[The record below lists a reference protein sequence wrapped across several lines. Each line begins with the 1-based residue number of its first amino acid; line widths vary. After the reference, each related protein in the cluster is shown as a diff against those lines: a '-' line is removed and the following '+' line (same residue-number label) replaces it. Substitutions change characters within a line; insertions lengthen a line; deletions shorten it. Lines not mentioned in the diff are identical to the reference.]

1 MKKFFLISLK
11 INKTIDENI
20 IEAGNKIP
28 FSLNKKLLKRAF
40 IYCKIDVW
48 PNLMCI
54 FAIPNMILSS
64 FKILVYG
71 RWYKLASG
79 LLIVSNVKII
89 VDITDINIQLRNVL
103 KNLLFLQITSKPKI
117 KININIMELKLRLRG
132 IKKFANRAKKDRNIE
147 PKIANEYI
155 FLSLSF
161 ESKIFPAQFK

>member
-1 MKKFFLISLK
+1 
-11 INKTIDENI
+11 
-20 IEAGNKIP
+20 
-28 FSLNKKLLKRAF
+28 
-40 IYCKIDVW
+40 
-48 PNLMCI
+48 
-54 FAIPNMILSS
+54 
-64 FKILVYG
+64 
-71 RWYKLASG
+71 
-79 LLIVSNVKII
+79 
-89 VDITDINIQLRNVL
+89 